1 MYPMREGGNHYRRL
15 GLMLG
20 LSFVSMYAL
29 MYAMVDSFAN
39 VYGSLNQ
46 AYMAALMTAPMAILE
61 LALMGMMYPD
71 RKRNMLILGIG
82 IAVFLFS
89 WMFIRQQVGIGDR
102 QFLRSMIPH
111 HAGAILMCEEASLE
125 DPEVKKLCRGII
137 TGQQAEIDRMETM
150 LERLDR

>member
-15 GLMLG
+15 GLMLV

-89 WMFIRQQVGIGDR
+89 WMFIRQQVGIDDR

-125 DPEVKKLCRGII
+125 DPELKKLCRSII
-137 TGQQAEIDRMETM
+137 TGQQAEIDRMKTM
-150 LERLDR
+150 LEKLHR